1 MKDEVVLVTGG
12 GRGIG
17 RAIASR
23 FARERADVDGVPDS
37 ALLRRLPNP
46 EEIADAALFLAS
58 SDSGLMT
65 GQTVNVDGGMHFD

>member
-1 MKDEVVLVTGG
+1 MLVTGG

-17 RAIASR
+17 RAIAQR
-23 FARERADVDGVPDS
+23 FVREGADVAVARNS

-46 EEIADAALFLAS
+46 EQIADAALFLAS

-65 GQTVNVDGGMHFD
+65 GQTVDGGLRFD